1 MRFGG
6 VPRPRRAIT
15 ALIGVLVT
23 ATASLGTLSASP
35 IRTPAESDVELLAA
49 PQRVVDTR
57 PGFATVDDL
66 YAGIGRRAAGSTL
79 EVQVAGRAGIPAN
92 ATVVVLNVTA
102 VAPVE
107 RGYVTVHPS
116 GTDRPN
122 ASNVNYASGR
132 NTANE
137 VIARV
142 GVDGSVSVYT
152 SAAIHLVIDIA
163 GHFST
168 NAYTF
173 SNAPQ
178 RVVDT
183 RPGFATVDDLYAGI
197 GRRAAGS
204 TLEVQV
210 AGRAGIPANATVVV
224 LNVTAVAPVER
235 GYVTVHPS
243 GTDRPNASNVN
254 YASGRNTANEV
265 IARVGVDGSVS
276 VYTSAAIHLVIDI
289 AGHLSA
295 DPDAIDW
302 DAVGPGWAL
311 FTYAVPDVLDDP
323 AAEYDATLMLLSPTD
338 ATYEVGPLPGPY
350 PHSYYVVDLSADG
363 RTAVLVS
370 YADDLTSFSLLDLP
384 TMSMTAIPA
393 PSTAWNVQFS
403 RDDRSLLIEE
413 HVTTQQP
420 DGGWLVERIALSRT
434 ALDGTDSQTLV
445 DLRVPPEQQLSGWF
459 FSYVER
465 DSGEFAT
472 IELGVAW
479 LRSPDGLPIRR
490 LQPPNDQCSVVKQW
504 PNGDILVR
512 CPDPSVEPGCWTN
525 GLFLMPVTGATSV
538 EFAMPD
544 TATDPSACYEGYS
557 DAASL
562 GDRVA
567 LQRTSDG
574 SCGGRIELTDGTST
588 ATWTPDDVQSCDA
601 TLLGIRDDAWLAL
614 VRPVDG
620 TSGAQYEGPGVLYEI
635 NRLGDSRPLTPTT
648 LLSSWNTPGILANV
662 RIVGS

>member
-338 ATYEVGPLPGPY
+338 ATYEVGPRPGPY

-363 RTAVLVS
+363 RTALLVS

>member
-49 PQRVVDTR
+49 P
-57 PGFATVDDL
+57 
-66 YAGIGRRAAGSTL
+66 
-79 EVQVAGRAGIPAN
+79 E
-92 ATVVVLNVTA
+92 
-102 VAPVE
+102 
-107 RGYVTVHPS
+107 
-116 GTDRPN
+116 
-122 ASNVNYASGR
+122 
-132 NTANE
+132 
-137 VIARV
+137 
-142 GVDGSVSVYT
+142 
-152 SAAIHLVIDIA
+152 
-163 GHFST
+163 
-168 NAYTF
+168 
-173 SNAPQ
+173 

-323 AAEYDATLMLLSPTD
+323 AGEYDATLMLLSPTD
-338 ATYEVGPLPGPY
+338 ASYEGGPRPGPY

-363 RTAVLVS
+363 RTALLVS

>member
-15 ALIGVLVT
+15 ALIGVLAT

-338 ATYEVGPLPGPY
+338 ATYEVGPRPGPY

>member
-6 VPRPRRAIT
+6 VPHPRRAIT
-15 ALIGVLVT
+15 ALIGVLAT

-413 HVTTQQP
+413 HVTPQQP
-420 DGGWLVERIALSRT
+420 DAGWLVERIALSRT

>member
-15 ALIGVLVT
+15 ALIGVLAT

-338 ATYEVGPLPGPY
+338 ATYEVGPRPGPY

-363 RTAVLVS
+363 RTALLVS